1 MDMRE
6 AKALEI
12 AARMRLTFD
21 GRAWTVPSQTGSGT
35 YKVVLG
41 PGAPTCTCD
50 DFQLRQ
56 QPCKHI
62 IAARLVRERD
72 GEVKAPA
79 IDTDVIP
86 KRPTYKQD
94 WQAYNLAQTQEK
106 NRFQV
111 LLFDLCQG
119 VEEPERTGAGRRP
132 TSLADAVFA
141 AAFKVYSTVST
152 RRFSCDLADAHQKG
166 YVSKPVHYHSI
177 CAYLENPARTP
188 VLRDLIARSAAPLK
202 AIEKTFAVDS
212 SGFSSSRFVRWFD
225 EKYGTTRSGHDWVKV
240 HIITGTLTN
249 VVPAIEILHRDAADS
264 PQFKPLVEVAAQTFT
279 VGEVSADKAYS
290 SLENVEVVEAL
301 GGFPAIAFKVNAT
314 GGIGGAFEKLFYFY
328 SLHRE
333 EFLKLY
339 HKRSNAESTFSMVK
353 AKFGDSVRSRTDA
366 AMKNEALCKFLCHNL
381 CCVIQ
386 SQCALGIEAEFWP
399 DENGG
404 EEEEVAI
411 LPLKRNGMK

>member
-1 MDMRE
+1 VDMRE

-12 AARMRLTFD
+12 AARCRLTFD
-21 GRAWTVPSQTGSGT
+21 GKAWLVPSQSGNGVYRVT
-35 YKVVLG
+35 LD
-41 PGAPTCTCD
+41 PQLSCECE
-50 DFQLRQ
+50 DFTLRQ
-56 QPCKHI
+56 LPCKHI
-62 IAARLVRERD
+62 IAARLVAERD
-72 GEVKAPA
+72 GIGKAPA
-79 IDTDVIP
+79 LDTDVIP
-86 KRPTYKQD
+86 KRPTYKQN
-94 WQAYNLAQTQEK
+94 WPLYNLAQTTEK
-106 NRFQV
+106 NRFQA
-111 LLFDLCQG
+111 LLHDLCRNITEAQQTG
-119 VEEPERTGAGRRP
+119 RGRPRTP
-132 TSLADAVFA
+132 LADVAFA

-152 RRFSCDLADAHQKG
+152 RRFSCDLADAHEKG
-166 YVSKPVHYHSI
+166 YTSQPIHYNRI
-177 CAYLENPARTP
+177 CAYLESEELTP

-202 AIEKTFAVDS
+202 AIETTFAVDS

-225 EKYGTTRSGHDWVKV
+225 EKYGATRSGHDWVKV

-264 PQFKPLVEVAAQTFT
+264 PQFKPLVVAAAQTFT
-279 VGEVSADKAYS
+279 IKEVSGDKAYS
-290 SLENVEVVEAL
+290 SLENVEAVEAL

-353 AKFGDSVRSRTDA
+353 AKFGDSVRSRTDT

-386 SQCALGIEAEFWP
+386 SQIELGIEAAFWK
-399 DENGG
+399 DEQAATDGL
-404 EEEEVAI
+404 I
-411 LPLKRNGMK
+411 LPMKRNSVK